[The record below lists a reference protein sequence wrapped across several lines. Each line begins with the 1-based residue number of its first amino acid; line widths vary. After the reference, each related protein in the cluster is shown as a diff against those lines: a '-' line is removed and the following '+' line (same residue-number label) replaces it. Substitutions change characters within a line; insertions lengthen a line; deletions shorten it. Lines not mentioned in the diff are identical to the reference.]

1 MDESIDITVL
11 NKIVIERKGGC
22 FVEIFRN
29 WMNSRIDIRVLNKI
43 AIELTGCEG
52 TKDREGKRG
61 YFVSKRGKLYQR
73 GNFLLIGWFELEE
86 RLNSRIDF
94 KY

>member
-1 MDESIDITVL
+1 
-11 NKIVIERKGGC
+11 
-22 FVEIFRN
+22 
-29 WMNSRIDIRVLNKI
+29 MNSRIDIRVLNKI

-86 RLNSRIDF
+86 RLNSRFDF
-94 KY
+94 KH

>member
-1 MDESIDITVL
+1 M
-11 NKIVIERKGGC
+11 
-22 FVEIFRN
+22 EIFRN

-43 AIELTGCEG
+43 GIELTGCEG

-86 RLNSRIDF
+86 RLNSRFDF
-94 KY
+94 KH

>member
-1 MDESIDITVL
+1 M
-11 NKIVIERKGGC
+11 
-22 FVEIFRN
+22 EIFRN

-94 KY
+94 KH

>member
-1 MDESIDITVL
+1 M
-11 NKIVIERKGGC
+11 
-22 FVEIFRN
+22 EIFRN

-73 GNFLLIGWFELEE
+73 GNF
-86 RLNSRIDF
+86 
-94 KY
+94 Y

>member
-1 MDESIDITVL
+1 M
-11 NKIVIERKGGC
+11 
-22 FVEIFRN
+22 EIFRN

-43 AIELTGCEG
+43 AIELTGYEG

-86 RLNSRIDF
+86 RLNSRFDF
-94 KY
+94 KH

>member
-1 MDESIDITVL
+1 M
-11 NKIVIERKGGC
+11 
-22 FVEIFRN
+22 EIFRN

-86 RLNSRIDF
+86 RLNSRFDF
-94 KY
+94 KH

>member
-1 MDESIDITVL
+1 M
-11 NKIVIERKGGC
+11 
-22 FVEIFRN
+22 EIFRN